1 MSEAAPAGF
10 PLPRILRIRMGLLA
24 AGATALVAAIVI
36 LLGLMPMAKRIAEQR
51 RDGML
56 ILRG

>member
-1 MSEAAPAGF
+1 MSEAAPTGV
-10 PLPRILRIRMGLLA
+10 PPPRILRIRMGLLA

-36 LLGLMPMAKRIAEQR
+36 LLGFMPMAKRIAEQR